1 MMGVSKWS
9 LFVFLVSCPIASLS
23 EDSLPS
29 CAVLNMLLERLIKS
43 TDNLDERLGTLQEN
57 FEKFDQ
63 RLNEQ
68 NDQIMTLSSGVLK
81 QGERITVIESNLQEN
96 MHLIDQLAKFENI
109 EKQLTEQENEMGN
122 LKTDLRAD
130 MAREAAD
137 HRHQLTV
144 QRRGLFSL
152 KRQLLSSQETYKTV
166 DKELVD
172 HSAEIAD
179 IKEQIAELGNLSFS
193 LQAEITSGT
202 ADQRHQLTD
211 QRQELIDLRRQFL
224 SSNETFYHRIDTVE
238 NNVQRCI
245 DKEIVSFS
253 ARVKP
258 SISNIGKY
266 TTIKFAGVE
275 TNIGNAYD
283 STTGE
288 FTAPLAGVYVFSATI
303 LAKQNNYLETV
314 VKVNDE
320 VKLWLYSG
328 DGKYYGSSSNLLV
341 SHLNKGDKVKM
352 TTYCCGSKPFYIH
365 HYWSTFSGFL
375 IAADEY

>member
-9 LFVFLVSCPIASLS
+9 LFVFLISCPIASLS
-23 EDSLPS
+23 EESLPS
-29 CAVLNMLLERLIKS
+29 SAVLNMLLERLIKS

-57 FEKFDQ
+57 FEKLDQ

-81 QGERITVIESNLQEN
+81 QGERMTVIESNLQECL
-96 MHLIDQLAKFENI
+96 HPSSQSAKFENI
-109 EKQLTEQENEMGN
+109 DKQLMEQTKDIGN
-122 LKTDLRAD
+122 LKTDLHAD

-137 HRHQLTV
+137 HRHQLIV
-144 QRRGLFSL
+144 QRHGLFGL
-152 KRQLLSSQETYKTV
+152 KRQLLSSQEMYETV
-166 DKELVD
+166 DKELMD
-172 HSAEIAD
+172 HKAEIAD

-193 LQAEITSGT
+193 MQAEITSGV
-202 ADQRHQLTD
+202 ADQHRQLTD
-211 QRQELIDLRRQFL
+211 QRQELIDLRRQLL
-224 SSNETFYHRIDTVE
+224 SSHETFNDRIDTVE
-238 NNVQRCI
+238 NNMQRCI

-266 TTIKFAGVE
+266 TTIKFAAVE

-303 LAKQNNYLETV
+303 LAKPNNYIETV
-314 VKVNDE
+314 LKVNDD

>member
-1 MMGVSKWS
+1 MGVSKWS

-23 EDSLPS
+23 EDSFPS
-29 CAVLNMLLERLIKS
+29 SAVLNMLLERLIKS

-57 FEKFDQ
+57 FEKLDQ

-81 QGERITVIESNLQEN
+81 QGERITVIESNLQECL
-96 MHLIDQLAKFENI
+96 HPSSQSAKFENI
-109 EKQLTEQENEMGN
+109 DKQLMEQNKDIGN
-122 LKTDLRAD
+122 LKTDLQAD

-137 HRHQLTV
+137 HRHQLIV
-144 QRRGLFSL
+144 QRRGLFGL
-152 KRQLLSSQETYKTV
+152 KRQLLSSQEMYETV
-166 DKELVD
+166 DKELMD
-172 HSAEIAD
+172 HKAEIAD

-193 LQAEITSGT
+193 LQAEITSGV
-202 ADQRHQLTD
+202 ADQHRQLTD
-211 QRQELIDLRRQFL
+211 QRQELTDLRRLLL
-224 SSNETFYHRIDTVE
+224 SSQETYNDKIDTIE

-245 DKEIVSFS
+245 DKDIVSFS

-266 TTIKFAGVE
+266 TTIRFASVE

-283 STTGE
+283 STSGE
-288 FTAPLAGVYVFSATI
+288 FTTPLAGVYVFSATI
-303 LAKQNNYLETV
+303 LAKQKNYIETV
-314 VKVNDE
+314 LKVNDE

-375 IAADEY
+375 VAADEY